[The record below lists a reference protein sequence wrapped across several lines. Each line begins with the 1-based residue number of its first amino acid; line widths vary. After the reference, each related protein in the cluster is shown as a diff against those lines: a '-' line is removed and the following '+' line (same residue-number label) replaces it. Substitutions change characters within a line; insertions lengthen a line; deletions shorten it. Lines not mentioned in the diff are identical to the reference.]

1 VFAAEGD
8 LMEDTMK
15 PEVHLD
21 LQGDI
26 TAFTRECEE
35 VADRWRRIAQQGIQA
50 WLNGVAIMTTLAL
63 ASLTKR

>member
-1 VFAAEGD
+1 
-8 LMEDTMK
+8 MK